1 MLVLTR
7 RERERLKIRDEVT
20 VTVLGIRGN
29 EVRLGFEAPRSVP
42 VHREEIYERIRE
54 MSTDE
59 LRRRIDQE
67 LF

>member
-7 RERERLKIRDEVT
+7 RERERLKIGDEVT
-20 VTVLGIRGN
+20 VTVVGTWGN

-67 LF
+67 LG

>member
-7 RERERLKIRDEVT
+7 RERERLKIGDEVT
-20 VTVLGIRGN
+20 VTVVGTRGN

-54 MSTDE
+54 MSADE

-67 LF
+67 LL

>member
-7 RERERLKIRDEVT
+7 RERERLKIGDEVT
-20 VTVLGIRGN
+20 VTAVGIRGN

-67 LF
+67 LL